1 MSLKRMLTVTGI
13 VCAVLL
19 ATLFSFT
26 PGFAAALPDEPDPPD
41 VEVGE
46 EPPKTNSY
54 FCGNGDVQHPV
65 YSRLDE
71 AFGVTNGFV
80 MEWFCDR
87 GMGFGQIMLAL
98 TTAKF
103 SDSDAS
109 AADFLARREAGE
121 GWGQIWQEE
130 GPIGH
135 GRPKPNG
142 ENDGVESPE
151 DAGPPED
158 RGLSNGVGP
167 DGNHGRHLGWGQIK
181 DKGRP

>member
-13 VCAVLL
+13 VCAMLL
-19 ATLFSFT
+19 VTLFSFT
-26 PGFAAALPDEPDPPD
+26 PGFAAALPDERDPPD

-46 EPPKTNSY
+46 EPPKTSSY
-54 FCGNGDVQHPV
+54 FCENRDVQHPV
-65 YSRLDE
+65 YSRLAKALFDDRYDD
-71 AFGVTNGFV
+71 V
-80 MEWFCDR
+80 MVWFCDD

-98 TTAKF
+98 TTAKVYGG
-103 SDSDAS
+103 DAEGY
-109 AADFLARREAGE
+109 LARREAGD

-130 GPIGH
+130 GLIGH

-151 DAGPPED
+151 DADPPEE
-158 RGLSNGVGP
+158 RGLSNGGGP